1 MSETYSRRNVLVTIA
16 SAAAV
21 AASVSEAEAQHV
33 HEAVAE
39 DAKAT
44 GPYKPKA
51 FTEHETKTL
60 RALSEIIVPGAASK
74 GGAFEYIDLLSSH
87 NDELKSTFTGGIAWL
102 DRKME
107 SRAGALFVDAKPAD
121 QKAFLDIIAYRMNSD
136 AYGPGV
142 RFFDWARRMTVDA
155 YYTSA
160 AGIKELGYKG
170 NGGMSEFKTP
180 TDAIEY
186 ALKRSGLG

>member
-1 MSETYSRRNVLVTIA
+1 MSETLSRRNILVTIA

-21 AASVSEAEAQHV
+21 GASVSEAQAQHV

-39 DAKAT
+39 DAKNS

-51 FTEHETKTL
+51 FTEHEAKTL
-60 RALSEIIVPGAASK
+60 RLLCETIVPGASE
-74 GGAFEYIDLLSSH
+74 GGAFEYIDLLSS
-87 NDELKSTFTGGIAWL
+87 NNLDLKTIYSGGLSWL
-102 DRKME
+102 DRKMQP
-107 SRAGALFVDAKPAD
+107 RVGATFVDAKPEER
-121 QKAFLDIIAYRMNSD
+121 KGLLDIIAYRMNMD

-142 RFFDWARRMTVDA
+142 HFFDWARKMTVDA

-160 AGIKELGYKG
+160 AGIKEIGYKG
-170 NGGMSEFKTP
+170 NGGMSEFKVP
-180 TDAIEY
+180 ADALEY